1 MVNPTIQTN
10 SRSINTAGAT
20 ASAKETIQTW
30 IVNDIAIHLIK
41 DQNILKYETI
51 SISGE
56 KLKTD
61 TIPLPPNSNL
71 DQIIT
76 DLKKCK
82 ALLDTEGSPV
92 FVETY
97 KRWEVDN
104 REIDL
109 VHGSQDLLWLIYC
122 NSTKRTSVF
131 TVREATIP
139 SMQCHSSTIDLIE
152 KIKSNASTITHVRHL
167 QNDFTI
173 TRIIEEN
180 QIQSEQLRFRY
191 DQKRDG
197 IASEKHLSNMYREGV
212 GVGLLAGYAGL
223 SASWGSICAAT
234 SAVSAS
240 LGGGA
245 VGGAIAGSCVGLPLT
260 LGAGVV
266 LPIAAAAGYISYSF
280 LKTNPPRT
288 TNIETERRIDM
299 MLPRKPLFVEIEPI
313 SILSRIDPNVRVS
326 KFMWAVGLITH
337 EGWEGNHAQIIV
349 EGINDEFYDTKYSKI
364 KNIEMIRMGEKFT
377 YMCEFN
383 PPIESRL
390 FPPEQE
396 LPYETRTLLHMR
408 TSEQVKKMIE
418 AIEKEKL
425 EKPNFNHLGKKSII
439 YKLNPHKFD
448 LSGTVGD
455 NCFTWSREKLR
466 MVDIDLG
473 KSFIDYAAALA
484 KNYTKEK
491 EECKK
496 FSVQQVI

>member
-1 MVNPTIQTN
+1 MFNPTIDTN
-10 SRSINTAGAT
+10 SQSINTAGAT
-20 ASAKETIQTW
+20 ALARETMQTW

-41 DQNILKYETI
+41 DQNLLKYETI

-61 TIPLPPNSNL
+61 TIPLPPNSDL

-82 ALLDTEGSPV
+82 ALLDTGGAPV

-104 REIDL
+104 QEIDL
-109 VHGSQDLLWLIYC
+109 VHGDQDLLWLIYC

-131 TVREATIP
+131 TVKEATIP
-139 SMQCHSSTIDLIE
+139 SAQCHSSTIDLIE
-152 KIKSNASTITHVRHL
+152 KIKSNALTITHVRHL
-167 QNDFTI
+167 QNDFEV
-173 TRIIEEN
+173 TRILDEN
-180 QIQSEQLRFRY
+180 QVQSEQSRFDY
-191 DQKRDG
+191 DRRREGLD
-197 IASEKHLSNMYREGV
+197 SEKHLNNMYREGL
-212 GVGLLAGYAGL
+212 GVGLFAGYAGL

-240 LGGGA
+240 FGGG
-245 VGGAIAGSCVGLPLT
+245 VLGGAIAGSCVGVPLT

-280 LKTNPPRT
+280 LNRDPPRI
-288 TNIETERRIDM
+288 TNTKTERRIDM
-299 MLPRKPLFVEIEPI
+299 MLPRKRLFVEIEPI
-313 SILSRIDPNVRVS
+313 SILSRIDDNVRVS

-337 EGWEGNHAQIIV
+337 EGSEGNHAQIIV
-349 EGINDEFYDTKYSKI
+349 EGISDEFYGSKYSKI
-364 KNIEMIRMGEKFT
+364 KNVEMIRVGEKFT

-383 PPIESRL
+383 PPVESTL
-390 FPPEQE
+390 FLPEQE
-396 LPYETRTLLHMR
+396 IPHETRTPLHMR

-425 EKPNFNHLGKKSII
+425 ENPKFNLWGKKSII
-439 YKLNPHKFD
+439 YKFNLQKLN
-448 LSGTVGD
+448 LSGRVGD
-455 NCFTWSREKLR
+455 NCLTWSREKLK
-466 MVDIDLG
+466 MVDIDIG
-473 KSFIDYAAALA
+473 NSIVDYVAAIA

-496 FSVQQVI
+496 FYVQQVL